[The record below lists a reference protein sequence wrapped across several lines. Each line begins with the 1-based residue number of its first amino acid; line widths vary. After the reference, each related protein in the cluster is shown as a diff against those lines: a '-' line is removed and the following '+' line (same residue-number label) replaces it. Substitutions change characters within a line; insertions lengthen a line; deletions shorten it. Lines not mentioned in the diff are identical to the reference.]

1 MPVTPS
7 GNYALV
13 DSVLARLP
21 GFEQIDQSKIGV
33 KSFPG
38 NQKPTASGVSVSG
51 TAEVGQTITAAYT
64 FSDADG
70 DREGATIANYYISES
85 RDDLFY
91 LNWKKVSDNMTCIG
105 IHRDPHLRGQVDPLQ
120 ADARGQPR
128 RTGRACLV

>member
-1 MPVTPS
+1 MQTAIMRSSIPS
-7 GNYALV
+7 WR
-13 DSVLARLP
+13 SCP

-51 TAEVGQTITAAYT
+51 TAAVGKTLNAVYT

-70 DREGATIANYYISES
+70 DSEGATVVNFYISENQNES
-85 RDDLFY
+85 FY
-91 LNWKKVSDNMTCIG
+91 LNWKKVSDNMSSTEFTVTPICEGKWIRCKVTPG
-105 IHRDPHLRGQVDPLQ
+105 
-120 ADARGQPR
+120 GQPR